1 MGQCFDETIVIQSLF
16 ILLIFMAMKK
26 ASRC

>member
-1 MGQCFDETIVIQSLF
+1 MGQCFDETIVVQSLF
-16 ILLIFMAMKK
+16 ILLIFMCMKK

>member
-1 MGQCFDETIVIQSLF
+1 MGQCFDETIVVQPLL
-16 ILLIFMAMKK
+16 ILLIFMSMKK

>member
-1 MGQCFDETIVIQSLF
+1 MGQRFDETIVVQSLF

>member
-1 MGQCFDETIVIQSLF
+1 MGQCFNETIVVQSLF
-16 ILLIFMAMKK
+16 ILLIFMSMKK

>member
-1 MGQCFDETIVIQSLF
+1 MGQCFDETIVVQYLF